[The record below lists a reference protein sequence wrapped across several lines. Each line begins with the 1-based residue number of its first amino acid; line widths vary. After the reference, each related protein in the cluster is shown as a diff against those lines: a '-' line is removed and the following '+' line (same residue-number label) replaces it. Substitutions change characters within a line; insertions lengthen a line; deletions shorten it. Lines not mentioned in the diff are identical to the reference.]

1 MKLQEARL
9 KELEPQMEAL
19 QRQQAETHLVSF
31 PFLLAYGGILIRGAF
46 ASSWK
51 P

>member
-19 QRQQAETHLVSF
+19 QRQQAETHLVNS
-31 PFLLAYGGILIRGAF
+31 P
-46 ASSWK
+46 SS
-51 P
+51 PRRT